1 MDYCVPRPRT
11 PNPTRRPTPP
21 TPRPTKAPTPVPPTS
36 APEEEIKE
44 EEEEEVPIPPEE
56 SKDDEDEGKDGEDGE
71 DSTPGDSTGDGDTD
85 GTDTDGSTGDGTDD
99 TPTTEEPTV
108 PVPSPTE
115 PAAPTTDSPDDPED
129 YPFSVFLSTA
139 VMKEPED
146 VVAVSET
153 GDEAD
158 TDVPV
163 PVLEGRS
170 SPGANTFADLSNIV
184 SEVLNQLFSQ
194 SGYDVTNDALP
205 NRRLVALTNDGI
217 SSQTVPVTSSAQGS
231 APYEW
236 VAFKTDYIVTDF
248 TPNENLGG
256 ARRTQEDTKDNQQL
270 TGEEIEGDVKGVVST
285 AIEDGTL
292 LKMLQRRDPNI
303 LGVASFGEE
312 ASTDVDTSSIPPPT
326 PTPVA
331 ASTRGTEPGDSP
343 KQPWWVWFLVA
354 LAGFALLVL
363 TIFAIKRRSKDDNTP
378 AGSTRDAPPDNGKGA
393 ILAVAPTFDNDESDD
408 EQNAPH
414 WGDGSRLEDLS
425 NQFGV
430 HPFDETNGSE
440 DFANE
445 EPPPPPDL
453 PEDSVLY
460 RQHPELFL
468 AANSG
473 SHRLDTVEL

>member
-1 MDYCVPRPRT
+1 MDYCIPRPRT

-21 TPRPTKAPTPVPPTS
+21 TPRPTKAPTQVPPTP
-36 APEEEIKE
+36 AQEEETKE

-56 SKDDEDEGKDGEDGE
+56 GKDGGDS

-85 GTDTDGSTGDGTDD
+85 GTDTDGPTGDGTDN
-99 TPTTEEPTV
+99 PPSTEKPTV

-139 VMKEPED
+139 VVKEPED

-158 TDVPV
+158 TEV
-163 PVLEGRS
+163 PVLESRS
-170 SPGANTFADLSNIV
+170 SPGANKFADLSNIV
-184 SEVLNQLFSQ
+184 SEVLNELFSQ
-194 SGYDVTNDALP
+194 SGYDVTNDAPP

-217 SSQTVPVTSSAQGS
+217 SSQTVPSTSSAQGS
-231 APYEW
+231 TPYVW

-256 ARRTQEDTKDNQQL
+256 TRRTQEDTKGNQQL
-270 TGEEIEGDVKGVVST
+270 TGEDIEGDAKGIVST
-285 AIEDGTL
+285 AIDDGTL

-303 LGVASFGEE
+303 LGVANFGEE
-312 ASTDVDTSSIPPPT
+312 ASTDVDTSSIPPPA

-331 ASTRGTEPGDSP
+331 ASTRGTDPSDSP

-363 TIFAIKRRSKDDNTP
+363 TIFAVKRRNKDENTP
-378 AGSTRDAPPDNGKGA
+378 AGSTRDAPPDNGKRA
-393 ILAVAPTFDNDESDD
+393 ILAVAPTFDNDDSDD
-408 EQNAPH
+408 EHNAPH

-445 EPPPPPDL
+445 QPPPPPDL

>member
-1 MDYCVPRPRT
+1 M
-11 PNPTRRPTPP
+11 PP
-21 TPRPTKAPTPVPPTS
+21 TP
-36 APEEEIKE
+36 APEEETK

-56 SKDDEDEGKDGEDGE
+56 SKDDENEGKDKDGEDGG
-71 DSTPGDSTGDGDTD
+71 DSTPGK
-85 GTDTDGSTGDGTDD
+85 
-99 TPTTEEPTV
+99 EPTV

-158 TDVPV
+158 TEVPV
-163 PVLEGRS
+163 PILEGRS
-170 SPGANTFADLSNIV
+170 SPGAKFADLSNIV

-256 ARRTQEDTKDNQQL
+256 ARRIQEDTKDNQQL
-270 TGEEIEGDVKGVVST
+270 TGEEIEGDVKGIVST

-303 LGVASFGEE
+303 LGVANFGEE
-312 ASTDVDTSSIPPPT
+312 ASTDVDTSSIPPPA
-326 PTPVA
+326 PTPVV
-331 ASTRGTEPGDSP
+331 ASTRGTEPSDSP

-363 TIFAIKRRSKDDNTP
+363 AIFAVKRRNKDENTP
-378 AGSTRDAPPDNGKGA
+378 AGSTRDAPPDNGKSA

-408 EQNAPH
+408 EHNAPH

-445 EPPPPPDL
+445 QPPPPPDL